1 MDTNL
6 LEVHLLQEENKIE
19 LRTAFVNL
27 PIIRAILEEQAGFT
41 LLPPVDGS
49 TGKPVTQLDPDGEV
63 AQMVRL
69 TGSIYSNSID
79 GAEALIERVR
89 ERFSDD
95 ELEIYLI

>member
-27 PIIRAILEEQAGFT
+27 PTIRAIIDEQAGFT

-49 TGKPVTQLDPDGEV
+49 TGKALTQPSPDGEV

-69 TGSIYSNSID
+69 TGGIYSNSID
-79 GAEALIERVR
+79 GAEALIQCIRAKFAE
-89 ERFSDD
+89 DD
-95 ELEIYLI
+95 LDIYLI